1 MQTSPYSYEQIL
13 SVSERVAFRVDD
25 VLPAGARFDFSRPF
39 LPESLVGAKALS
51 FLSSSE
57 QRTLNQI
64 RAHAYLCMFGMVEE
78 FILPFVLDHARGALR
93 EEDARTR
100 ALLHFAAEE
109 AKHIDLFKRF
119 RSTFARDF
127 SVPCEVVGPA
137 EAVASSVLAHGP
149 LAVALTIL
157 HIEWMTQRHFRE
169 SVRSDQTIDALFAN
183 LLRQHFAEEC
193 QHAKLDTLM
202 VLELARGMKPAEL
215 RQSVGEYLG
224 ILQAFDSLLA
234 QQVELDVRSL
244 ERAIGRLL
252 SADEWERA
260 RLSQLRGAR
269 FAFLVAGMTHPNFIA
284 TLNMLG
290 ADVAELVLSSAHTT
304 YGLHTV

>member
-1 MQTSPYSYEQIL
+1 MQTSPYDYEQIL
-13 SVSERVAFRVDD
+13 SVSERVAFRLDD
-25 VLPAGARFDFSRPF
+25 VLPAGARFDFSRSF
-39 LPESLVGAKALS
+39 LPDSLVGAQALA
-51 FLSSSE
+51 FLTPRE

-78 FILPFVLDHARGALR
+78 FILPFVLDHARGGLR

-100 ALLHFAAEE
+100 ALLHFATEE

-119 RSTFARDF
+119 RVAFARDF
-127 SVPCEVVGPA
+127 GTPCEVVGPA

-169 SVRSDQTIDALFAN
+169 SVRSDQTIDALFSG
-183 LLRQHFAEEC
+183 LLKHHFAEEC

-215 RQSVGEYLG
+215 RHSVAEYLG

-234 QQVELDVRSL
+234 QQVELDVRSF
-244 ERAIGRLL
+244 ERASGRQL
-252 SADEWERA
+252 STREWEHA
-260 RLSQLRGAR
+260 RLSQLYSAR
-269 FAFLVAGMTHPNFIA
+269 FTFLVSGMTHPNFVA

-290 ADVAELVLSSAHTT
+290 ADVAGLVREAARTS
-304 YGLHTV
+304 YGLTAV

>member
-1 MQTSPYSYEQIL
+1 VQTSPYSYEQIL
-13 SVSERVAFRVDD
+13 SVSERVAFRIDD
-25 VLPAGARFDFSRPF
+25 VLPVAARFDFSRPF
-39 LPESLVGAKALS
+39 LPERLVGAQALS
-51 FLSSSE
+51 FLAPSE

-100 ALLHFAAEE
+100 ALLHFATEE

-119 RSTFARDF
+119 RATFARDF
-127 SVPCEVVGPA
+127 HVPCEVVGPA
-137 EAVASSVLAHGP
+137 QAVASSVLAHGP

-169 SVRSDQTIDALFAN
+169 SVRSDQTIDALFSN
-183 LLRQHFAEEC
+183 LLKQHFAEEC

-202 VLELARGMKPAEL
+202 VLELARGMKSAEL
-215 RQSVGEYLG
+215 RQSVAEYLG
-224 ILQAFDSLLA
+224 ILQAFDGLLA

-244 ERAIGRLL
+244 ERAIQRQL
-252 SADEWERA
+252 SANEWEHA
-260 RLSQLRGAR
+260 RLSQLQGAR
-269 FAFLVAGMTHPNFIA
+269 FTFLISGMTHPNFVA
-284 TLNMLG
+284 TLETLG
-290 ADVAELVLSSAHTT
+290 ADVAGLVLNAARTSYA
-304 YGLHTV
+304 VIAA